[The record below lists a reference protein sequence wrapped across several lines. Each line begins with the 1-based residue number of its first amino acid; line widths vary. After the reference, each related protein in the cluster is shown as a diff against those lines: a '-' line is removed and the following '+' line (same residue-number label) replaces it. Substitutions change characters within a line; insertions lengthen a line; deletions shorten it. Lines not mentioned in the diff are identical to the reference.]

1 MGYILIFEF
10 DNTLVCSYI
19 YIWRNNDDSHSG
31 ITQEEAKKLG
41 IYVLPMP
48 FYINDQCHY
57 EGKDISREEFIELL
71 KNDENVSTSQPSP
84 EAVMNLWDEI
94 LKEYEEL
101 VYIPISSGLS
111 GSCSTA
117 MAMAQNDDY
126 EGKVFVVDNGR
137 VSTPM
142 KQSVL
147 DAIEL
152 LNEGCSAKEI
162 KNRLEDAKGKMGIF
176 VAVDD
181 LKYLKKGGRISSSVA
196 LVGGMLKVK
205 PILKFDIGTLDSFK
219 NCRGL
224 IKAKTVMIEEVKRI
238 VTTDYAEDF
247 EKGNVHIL
255 AASSAD
261 EEETKKWVNEIQEA
275 FPGIKVLWDYLPM
288 GITCHIGPGGLGIG
302 YSVRP

>member
-1 MGYILIFEF
+1 MMKKTGIL
-10 DNTLVCSYI
+10 T
-19 YIWRNNDDSHSG
+19 DSHSG

-71 KNDENVSTSQPSP
+71 KNDDNVSTSQPSP

>member
-1 MGYILIFEF
+1 
-10 DNTLVCSYI
+10 
-19 YIWRNNDDSHSG
+19 
-31 ITQEEAKKLG
+31 
-41 IYVLPMP
+41 MP

>member
-1 MGYILIFEF
+1 MKKTGIL
-10 DNTLVCSYI
+10 T
-19 YIWRNNDDSHSG
+19 DSHSG

-57 EGKDISREEFIELL
+57 EGKDISREEFIESL

-117 MAMAQNDDY
+117 TAMAQEDDY

-152 LNEGCSAKEI
+152 LNEGCNAKEI

-176 VAVDD
+176 VVVDD

-196 LVGGMLKVK
+196 FVGGMLKVK
-205 PILKFDIGTLDSFK
+205 PILKFDIGTLDSLK

-224 IKAKTVMIEEVKRI
+224 NKAKEAMIEEVKRI
-238 VTTDYAEDF
+238 VTADYAEDF

-275 FPGIKVLWDYLPM
+275 FPGTKVLWDYLPM

>member
-1 MGYILIFEF
+1 MKKTGNL
-10 DNTLVCSYI
+10 T
-19 YIWRNNDDSHSG
+19 DSHSG

-117 MAMAQNDDY
+117 TAMAQDDDY

>member
-1 MGYILIFEF
+1 MKKTGIL
-10 DNTLVCSYI
+10 T
-19 YIWRNNDDSHSG
+19 DSHSG

-48 FYINDQCHY
+48 FYINDQFHY
-57 EGKDISREEFIELL
+57 EGKDISREEFIEYL

-117 MAMAQNDDY
+117 TAMAQDDDY
-126 EGKVFVVDNGR
+126 EGKIFVVDNGR

>member
-1 MGYILIFEF
+1 MLKKTGIL
-10 DNTLVCSYI
+10 T
-19 YIWRNNDDSHSG
+19 DSHSG
-31 ITQEEAKKLG
+31 ITQQEAKELG

-48 FYINDQCHY
+48 FYINEECHY
-57 EGKDISREEFIELL
+57 EGKDISRDEFIEYL
-71 KNDENVSTSQPSP
+71 KNDGNVSTSQPSP
-84 EAVMNLWDEI
+84 ESVMNMWDDI
-94 LKEYEEL
+94 LKECEEI

-117 MAMAQNDDY
+117 MAMSQDDDY

-152 LNEGCSAKEI
+152 LNSGCDAREI
-162 KNRLEDAKGKMGIF
+162 KERLEDAKGKMGIF

>member
-1 MGYILIFEF
+1 MMKKTGIL
-10 DNTLVCSYI
+10 T
-19 YIWRNNDDSHSG
+19 DSHSG

-117 MAMAQNDDY
+117 TAMAQDDDY

-162 KNRLEDAKGKMGIF
+162 KNRLEEAKGKMGIF

>member
-1 MGYILIFEF
+1 MKKTGIL
-10 DNTLVCSYI
+10 T
-19 YIWRNNDDSHSG
+19 DSHSG

-126 EGKVFVVDNGR
+126 DGKVFVVDNGR

-238 VTTDYAEDF
+238 VTTNYAEDF

>member
-1 MGYILIFEF
+1 MKKTGIL
-10 DNTLVCSYI
+10 T
-19 YIWRNNDDSHSG
+19 DSHSG

-71 KNDENVSTSQPSP
+71 KNDESVSTSQPSP

-117 MAMAQNDDY
+117 TAMAQDDDY

>member
-1 MGYILIFEF
+1 MKKTGIL
-10 DNTLVCSYI
+10 T
-19 YIWRNNDDSHSG
+19 DSHSG
-31 ITQEEAKKLG
+31 MTQEEAKKLG

>member
-1 MGYILIFEF
+1 MMKKTGIL
-10 DNTLVCSYI
+10 T
-19 YIWRNNDDSHSG
+19 DSHSG

-126 EGKVFVVDNGR
+126 DGKVFVVDNGR

-238 VTTDYAEDF
+238 VTTNYAEDF

>member
-1 MGYILIFEF
+1 MMKKTGIL
-10 DNTLVCSYI
+10 T
-19 YIWRNNDDSHSG
+19 DSHSG

-57 EGKDISREEFIELL
+57 EGKDISREEFIEYL

-117 MAMAQNDDY
+117 TAMAQDDDY
-126 EGKVFVVDNGR
+126 EGKIFVVDNGR

>member
-1 MGYILIFEF
+1 MMKKTGIL
-10 DNTLVCSYI
+10 T
-19 YIWRNNDDSHSG
+19 DSHSG

-117 MAMAQNDDY
+117 TAMAQDDDY

-152 LNEGCSAKEI
+152 LHEGCSAKEI

>member
-1 MGYILIFEF
+1 MMKKTGIL
-10 DNTLVCSYI
+10 T
-19 YIWRNNDDSHSG
+19 DSHSG

-101 VYIPISSGLS
+101 FYIPISSGLS

-196 LVGGMLKVK
+196 RVGGMLKVK

>member
-1 MGYILIFEF
+1 MMKKTGIL
-10 DNTLVCSYI
+10 T
-19 YIWRNNDDSHSG
+19 DSHSG

-48 FYINDQCHY
+48 FYINDKCHY

-117 MAMAQNDDY
+117 TAMAQDDDY

>member
-1 MGYILIFEF
+1 MKKTGIL
-10 DNTLVCSYI
+10 T
-19 YIWRNNDDSHSG
+19 DSHSG

-126 EGKVFVVDNGR
+126 DGKVFVVDNGR

>member
-1 MGYILIFEF
+1 MMKKTGIL
-10 DNTLVCSYI
+10 T
-19 YIWRNNDDSHSG
+19 DSHSG

-71 KNDENVSTSQPSP
+71 KNDANVSTSQPSP

>member
-1 MGYILIFEF
+1 MMKKTGIL
-10 DNTLVCSYI
+10 T
-19 YIWRNNDDSHSG
+19 DSHSG

-238 VTTDYAEDF
+238 VTTDYAGDF

>member
-1 MGYILIFEF
+1 MMKKTGIL
-10 DNTLVCSYI
+10 T
-19 YIWRNNDDSHSG
+19 DSHSG

-261 EEETKKWVNEIQEA
+261 EEETKKWVNGIQEA

>member
-1 MGYILIFEF
+1 MKKTGIL
-10 DNTLVCSYI
+10 T
-19 YIWRNNDDSHSG
+19 DSHSG

-275 FPGIKVLWDYLPM
+275 FPGIK
-288 GITCHIGPGGLGIG
+288 GHIGPGGLGIG

>member
-1 MGYILIFEF
+1 MKKTGIL
-10 DNTLVCSYI
+10 T
-19 YIWRNNDDSHSG
+19 DSHSG

-247 EKGNVHIL
+247 EKGHVHIL

>member
-1 MGYILIFEF
+1 MMKKTGIL
-10 DNTLVCSYI
+10 T
-19 YIWRNNDDSHSG
+19 DSHSG

-224 IKAKTVMIEEVKRI
+224 IKAKTVIIEEVKRI

>member
-1 MGYILIFEF
+1 MKKTGIL
-10 DNTLVCSYI
+10 T
-19 YIWRNNDDSHSG
+19 DSHSG

-275 FPGIKVLWDYLPM
+275 FPEIKVLWDYLPM

>member
-1 MGYILIFEF
+1 MMKKTGIL
-10 DNTLVCSYI
+10 T
-19 YIWRNNDDSHSG
+19 DSHSG

-126 EGKVFVVDNGR
+126 DGKVFVVDNGR

-219 NCRGL
+219 NCRVL

>member
-1 MGYILIFEF
+1 MMKKTGIL
-10 DNTLVCSYI
+10 T
-19 YIWRNNDDSHSG
+19 DSHSG

-94 LKEYEEL
+94 LKEDEEL

>member
-1 MGYILIFEF
+1 MMKKTGIL
-10 DNTLVCSYI
+10 T
-19 YIWRNNDDSHSG
+19 DSHSG

-48 FYINDQCHY
+48 FYINDQFHY
-57 EGKDISREEFIELL
+57 EGKDISREEFIEYL

-117 MAMAQNDDY
+117 TAMAQDDDY
-126 EGKVFVVDNGR
+126 EGKIFVVDNGR